1 MERDGGRV
9 LGIEFKAGAV
19 VGDDDAKHLRGL
31 RDELDDRF
39 LAGAVLHTGPV
50 MYPIGDRV
58 FAIPLCA
65 IWG

>member
-1 MERDGGRV
+1 M
-9 LGIEFKAGAV
+9 
-19 VGDDDAKHLRGL
+19 GDDDAKHLRGL